1 MRSSYSF
8 VKKAFREIKID
19 MIFENEEEYAQFVAI
34 FRASDSSLN
43 NILNESGKTTL
54 LTNQN
59 NKWVNELN
67 RVFDDIDSNLF
78 SYP

>member
-1 MRSSYSF
+1 MKSSYSF
-8 VKKAFREIKID
+8 GEKAVREIKID

>member
-1 MRSSYSF
+1 MKSSYSF
-8 VKKAFREIKID
+8 GEKAFREIKID

-34 FRASDSSLN
+34 FRASDAE
-43 NILNESGKTTL
+43 LNEILKRSTKTILFT
-54 LTNQN
+54 QEN
-59 NKWVNELN
+59 NNWVNELN

>member
-1 MRSSYSF
+1 MKSSYSF
-8 VKKAFREIKID
+8 GEKAFREIKID

>member
-1 MRSSYSF
+1 MKSSYSF